1 MPCIGHIYNEVYSHN
16 EFFEE
21 KTKQEQLLTLGSQ
34 FTELHSAMNN
44 ILIQTIKLIVTLIY
58 ELILIMIKIM
68 YKSQYFAYDN
78 IIIFIHNGVY

>member
-1 MPCIGHIYNEVYSHN
+1 MPCIGHIYNEVYNHN

-58 ELILIMIKIM
+58 
-68 YKSQYFAYDN
+68 N
-78 IIIFIHNGVY
+78 